1 MRNAFDQSVAFE
13 AIGRALGLTCPVE
26 KCQAVADLYADKT
39 ADFSVRENPV
49 DAPCVAGRPDRPQLV
64 APASLAK
71 RRLGSEEGRAA
82 LIHAIAHI
90 EFNAI
95 NLALDAAWRFRDM
108 PAQFT
113 RDWLSVAADEAR
125 HFQMLHGRLEA
136 LGYRYGD
143 FPAHNGLWEMAVKT
157 SHSCLARMA
166 LVPRVLEA
174 RGLDVTPGMIERLNE
189 AGDGETVAILEV
201 ILEEEVRH
209 VLIGSEWFRFCCQQQ
224 GVAPLPTF
232 VELLREYF
240 GWPRGPFNID
250 ARLLAGF
257 SPEELAILQ
266 EQAA

>member
-1 MRNAFDQSVAFE
+1 MVGVFE
-13 AIGRALGLTCPVE
+13 AIGNALHMTGPDE
-26 KCQAVADLYADKT
+26 KCRAVATLFKQQAV
-39 ADFSVRENPV
+39 DFSDRTVSV
-49 DAPCVAGRPDRPQLV
+49 DNACEAGRPEKPELV

-71 RRLGSEEGRAA
+71 RRLGSPEGRAA

-95 NLALDAAWRFRDM
+95 NLALDAAFRFRDM

-113 RDWLSVAADEAR
+113 LDWLSVAADEAR
-125 HFQMLHGRLEA
+125 HFQMLQGRLES
-136 LGYRYGD
+136 LGFSYGD

-157 SHSCLARMA
+157 AHSCLARMA

-174 RGLDVTPGMIERLNE
+174 RGLDVTPGMIARLTE
-189 AGDGETVAILEV
+189 AGDEQTVAVLEV

-209 VLIGSEWFRFCCQQQ
+209 VLIGSNWFRHCCKQQ
-224 GVAPLPTF
+224 GVEPLPTF
-232 VELLREYF
+232 LALLRKYF

-257 SPEELAILQ
+257 SREELAVLE